1 MNTSP
6 NRSAFLILSFLASSA
21 SLCAQVGA
29 PVPNWTVPQYTR
41 QSLPGTLS
49 TMADATGPA
58 PFVAV
63 TPCRVVDTRGP
74 VGPYGGPALAANVT
88 RAFNIEIGPCT
99 GLPPAPSA
107 YSLNFGGILPPAD
120 GFLTAWP
127 AGTAQPTVSQLN
139 LIGGEVVANAAI
151 VPAGAL
157 GGGSTNVRVN
167 VGPTH
172 IYIDI
177 NGYFVNDGFLNPN
190 ESFNLFGSTVD
201 CLLCLQNSNN
211 SPYRVINASM
221 TSAQPG
227 AAVINAQNFSDTG
240 ANYGVAG
247 SVASITDNSAGVF
260 GREGGS
266 FVLGTHVTA
275 GVRGESQTGGTGV
288 LGLVGDSTGEG
299 VTGIMVNGSGAFLSA
314 GHLGFSATIG
324 VFFENGLAGT
334 GTKSFVEPHPTDPSK
349 VVQYVSLEGNE
360 AGTYFRG
367 RGRFQNGI
375 ARIRVP
381 EDFRI
386 VTDPEGLTVQITP
399 IGGMASVGVLR
410 IGLDEIVAQSSRDL
424 EFSYMVNGVRRA
436 YPHVE
441 PIAENAKFFVPAS
454 PDATIPQYLSP
465 DEKRRLIENGTY
477 RPDGKVNL
485 ETARRL
491 GWDKNWE
498 KRSRPAPEPTP

>member
-1 MNTSP
+1 
-6 NRSAFLILSFLASSA
+6 
-21 SLCAQVGA
+21 
-29 PVPNWTVPQYTR
+29 
-41 QSLPGTLS
+41 
-49 TMADATGPA
+49 MADATGPA

-63 TPCRVVDTRGP
+63 APCRVVDTRGP
-74 VGPYGGPALAANVT
+74 AGPYGGPALAANVT
-88 RAFNIEIGPCT
+88 RAFNIETGPCT

-107 YSLNFGGILPPAD
+107 YSLNFGAILPPAV

-151 VPAGAL
+151 VPAGPL
-157 GGGSTNVRVN
+157 GGGPTNVRVN

-190 ESFNLFGSTVD
+190 ESFNLYGSTVD

-211 SPYRVINASM
+211 SAFRVIDASM
-221 TSAQPG
+221 ASALPG
-227 AAVINAQNFSDTG
+227 AAVIYARNTAGTG
-240 ANYGVAG
+240 ANYGVVGVMDSA
-247 SVASITDNSAGVF
+247 TNNSAGVT
-260 GREGGS
+260 GREGTS
-266 FVLGTHVTA
+266 FVLGSHVTA

-288 LGLVGDSTGEG
+288 LGLVGDPNGEG
-299 VTGIMVNGSGAFLSA
+299 VTGIMVDDSNGAFLSA
-314 GHLGFSATIG
+314 GHLGFSASIG
-324 VFFENGLAGT
+324 VYFENGLAGT
-334 GTKSFVEPHPTDPSK
+334 GTKNFVEPHPTDPSK

-436 YPHVE
+436 YPHIE
-441 PIAENAKFFVPAS
+441 PIAENAKFFVPTSA
-454 PDATIPQYLSP
+454 DATIPEYLSP
-465 DEKRRLIENGTY
+465 DEKRRLIANGTY
-477 RPDGKVNL
+477 RADGKVNM

-491 GWDKNWE
+491 GWDKAWE
-498 KRSRPAPEPTP
+498 ERSRPAPRPPE

>member
-1 MNTSP
+1 MLTSP
-6 NRSAFLILSFLASSA
+6 HRSALLILSILASSTSLFGQTGA
-21 SLCAQVGA
+21 S
-29 PVPNWTVPQYTR
+29 VPNWTVPPYAR
-41 QSLPGTLS
+41 QSVPGTLS
-49 TMADATGPA
+49 AMADATGPA

-63 TPCRVVDTRGP
+63 APCRVVDTRGP
-74 VGPYGGPALAANVT
+74 AGPYGGPALAANVT

-107 YSLNFGGILPPAD
+107 YSLNFGAILPPAD

-127 AGTAQPTVSQLN
+127 TGTAQPTVSQLN
-139 LIGGEVVANAAI
+139 LLGGEVVANSAI
-151 VPAGAL
+151 VPAG
-157 GGGSTNVRVN
+157 GGGSINVRVN

-177 NGYFVNDGFLNPN
+177 NGYFVYGGFLNPN

-201 CLLCLQNSNN
+201 CLLCLGNSNN
-211 SPYRVINASM
+211 SAFRVINATM
-221 TSAQPG
+221 ASAQPG
-227 AAVINAQNFSDTG
+227 AAVIYARNTADTG
-240 ANYGVAG
+240 ANYGVAAILG
-247 SVASITDNSAGVF
+247 STTDNSAAVF
-260 GREGGS
+260 GLEGDS
-266 FVLGTHVTA
+266 FVLGTHVTTA
-275 GVRGESQTGGTGV
+275 VRGESRSGGTGV
-288 LGLVGDSTGEG
+288 LGLVDDAQGEG
-299 VTGIMVNGSGAFLSA
+299 VSGFMLNGSNGLILSG
-314 GHLGFSATIG
+314 GHLGFSSTVG
-324 VFFENGLAGT
+324 VFFDNGLMGT

-436 YPHVE
+436 YPHIE

-454 PDATIPQYLSP
+454 ADSTIPEYLSP
-465 DEKRRLIENGTY
+465 DEKRRLIANGTY
-477 RPDGKVNL
+477 RADGKVNM

-491 GWDKNWE
+491 GWDRNWE
-498 KRSRPAPEPTP
+498 ERSRPVPRPPE